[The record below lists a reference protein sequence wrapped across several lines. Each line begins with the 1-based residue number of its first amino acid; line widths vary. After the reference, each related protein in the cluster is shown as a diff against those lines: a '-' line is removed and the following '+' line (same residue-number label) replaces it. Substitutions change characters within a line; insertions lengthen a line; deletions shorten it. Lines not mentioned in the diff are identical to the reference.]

1 MLIMQEEKKNM
12 RLKDRLLSGVFD
24 MVKPIEDR
32 AAQDYPKLL
41 AFEKEMRRYMG
52 YGHAVIFDDIL
63 GTRDPENI
71 PMVQRIKP
79 AEPVYDFGAM
89 TDWIHISLYNH
100 IEGAALDEQLKSM
113 RGITYLCGAGVASI
127 TTYSILS
134 GVYTLMRGMGLSLVV
149 NIVPDH
155 LLEESCWTRVG
166 EQLDQNGMPST
177 QSAAER
183 LVQEGKILVKGAGDV
198 VFPEDQMDARQSI
211 GTSAS
216 MICAPND
223 VRDALLSDV
232 SSNTMMGSV
241 TALLGV
247 GIAFYHLK
255 SFFRRCASIKKVSI
269 LKDVF
274 DHNAKVSGDV
284 LRRPGDVGIRI
295 SPFDPNNVPDRPPEP

>member
-24 MVKPIEDR
+24 MVKPVEDR
-32 AAQDYPKLL
+32 AAQEYPKLL

-63 GTRDPENI
+63 GIWDPENI
-71 PMVQRIKP
+71 PMVDRIKP
-79 AEPVYDFGAM
+79 AEPAYDIA
-89 TDWIHISLYNH
+89 DIINWSNISMYSSVH
-100 IEGAALDEQLKSM
+100 SYSLDEQLKSM
-113 RGITYLCGAGVASI
+113 RGITYLCGAGVAFGA
-127 TTYSILS
+127 TYSILS
-134 GVYTLMRGMGLSLVV
+134 GVYTLMRGMGLSSVV

-198 VFPEDQMDARQSI
+198 VFPEDQMEARQSI

-247 GIAFYHLK
+247 GMAFYGLK
-255 SFFRRCASIKKVSI
+255 SFFGHCASIKKVSV

-284 LRRPGDVGIRI
+284 LCRSGVVEIRI
-295 SPFDPNNVPDRPPEP
+295 SRFDPNNVPDRPPGP